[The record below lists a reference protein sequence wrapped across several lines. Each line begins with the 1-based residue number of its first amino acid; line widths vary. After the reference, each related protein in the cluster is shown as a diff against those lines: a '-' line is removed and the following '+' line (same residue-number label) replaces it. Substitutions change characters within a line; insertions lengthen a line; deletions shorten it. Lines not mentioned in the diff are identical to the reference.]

1 MLLYTSL
8 GIDGGSLL
16 VRSDSHG
23 SRSSEKRFAHHPAWK
38 LRKIALIVLI
48 MVDAGFVNIV

>member
-23 SRSSEKRFAHHPAWK
+23 SRSSEKCFAHHPAWK
-38 LRKIALIVLI
+38 LRKIALIVLV